1 MKINHVFYSSC
12 LAAALTIGGM
22 LHASAAS
29 YLWGNTNYPM
39 IGTTA
44 DMPDTGLYL
53 DINSAAVKEDTADR
67 VDVAAI
73 ILNVVQGQVSEKKVV
88 RFRLADNQKNY
99 VLDSRDHW
107 MILPDSEDNPFSQ
120 AAVLLRQKVGH
131 STHKQTVTYLWNNTN
146 YPMISDT
153 SDLQDTGVYMDINSA
168 TVKDISDD
176 GISVAVIIL
185 NVVEGQ
191 VQEQKVVS
199 FRLAED
205 GNNFVLGSSGK
216 WQAIPHKEGQPYDLA
231 ARLLRNDIGGEEHRA
246 KYEKEVDQILY
257 EQQQEVQK
265 TEDDNM
271 VDKRVEE
278 AEAAQKAAENKDAD
292 NQAGQPAAEKGT
304 DSDSG
309 DSAAE
314 GTQQKK
320 DDDTIKV
327 EIESKPIVEITSSSS
342 NQ

>member
-53 DINSAAVKEDTADR
+53 DINSAAVKEDTDDR

-168 TVKDISDD
+168 TVKEISDD

-216 WQAIPHKEGQPYDLA
+216 WQAIPHK
-231 ARLLRNDIGGEEHRA
+231 
-246 KYEKEVDQILY
+246 
-257 EQQQEVQK
+257 
-265 TEDDNM
+265 
-271 VDKRVEE
+271 
-278 AEAAQKAAENKDAD
+278 
-292 NQAGQPAAEKGT
+292 
-304 DSDSG
+304 
-309 DSAAE
+309 
-314 GTQQKK
+314 
-320 DDDTIKV
+320 
-327 EIESKPIVEITSSSS
+327 
-342 NQ
+342 

>member
-12 LAAALTIGGM
+12 LTAALTIGGM

-29 YLWGNTNYPM
+29 YLGGNTNYPM

-107 MILPDSEDNPFSQ
+107 MMLPDSEDNPFSQ

-191 VQEQKVVS
+191 VQEQKV
-199 FRLAED
+199 
-205 GNNFVLGSSGK
+205 LGSSGK

-231 ARLLRNDIGGEEHRA
+231 ARLLRKDIGGEEHRA

>member
-107 MILPDSEDNPFSQ
+107 MMLPDSEDNPFSQ

-176 GISVAVIIL
+176 GIQDHAQ
-185 NVVEGQ
+185 N
-191 VQEQKVVS
+191 
-199 FRLAED
+199 
-205 GNNFVLGSSGK
+205 
-216 WQAIPHKEGQPYDLA
+216 HKEQDGKQDA
-231 ARLLRNDIGGEEHRA
+231 
-246 KYEKEVDQILY
+246 
-257 EQQQEVQK
+257 EQQIKSSEKHLTPPKFLPAVPLRPP
-265 TEDDNM
+265 
-271 VDKRVEE
+271 KRIPL
-278 AEAAQKAAENKDAD
+278 Q
-292 NQAGQPAAEKGT
+292 GC
-304 DSDSG
+304 SL
-309 DSAAE
+309 
-314 GTQQKK
+314 
-320 DDDTIKV
+320 
-327 EIESKPIVEITSSSS
+327 
-342 NQ
+342 